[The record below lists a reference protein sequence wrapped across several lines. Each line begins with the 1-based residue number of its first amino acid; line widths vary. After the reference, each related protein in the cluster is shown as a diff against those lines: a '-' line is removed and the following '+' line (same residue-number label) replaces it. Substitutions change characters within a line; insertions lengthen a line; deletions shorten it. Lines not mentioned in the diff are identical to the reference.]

1 MSEPTSLDARTAL
14 VSKVAA
20 QFLIAKDHSH
30 IISHYPKAVENALLL
45 IDEVEKQLAAKKP

>member
-1 MSEPTSLDARTAL
+1 MSEPKTIDDRATLASQIAAR
-14 VSKVAA
+14 
-20 QFLIAKDHSH
+20 FLIAKDHSH